1 MTDPIPLVAQ
11 IAEVRRE
18 IEFRTREYADCIREK
33 HRMRSIYRDTPT
45 SEIEREG
52 DLLLRLARMEA
63 VMESLEQYEQGVKIG
78 RREGMAKLDQAWQR
92 IYDLFEKPNSQAHDE
107 VLFDVNHGERSA
119 IHWALSEIEKLG
131 GMDPS
136 KRSKK

>member
-1 MTDPIPLVAQ
+1 MTKPSSTNLSPCVCGAAACGPEKDMDTGMPAIWCSMCWYRILCMNKSDA
-11 IAEVRRE
+11 IALWN
-18 IEFRTREYADCIREK
+18 AA
-33 HRMRSIYRDTPT
+33 MRGLSI
-45 SEIEREG
+45 
-52 DLLLRLARMEA
+52 AN
-63 VMESLEQYEQGVKIG
+63 
-78 RREGMAKLDQAWQR
+78 LDQAWQR